1 MRTTTLRREWNSPQ
15 WISDSIGLAANASAV
30 AGTGVWVARGFA
42 CSAFCPMAQCSDLAV
57 HQLGQG
63 HAAGHGFNDILG
75 LGLPAVGV
83 CLVQGIDEYGL
94 DFGTGELP
102 ASTGLRSRP
111 LSETVPDSNPCSC

>member
-42 CSAFCPMAQCSDLAV
+42 CPAFCPMAQCSDLTV
-57 HQLGQG
+57 HQLSQG
-63 HAAGHGFNDILG
+63 HTAGHGFDDILG

-83 CLVQGIDEYGL
+83 CLVQGIDEYRL
-94 DFGTGELP
+94 NFGTGELP
-102 ASTGLRSRP
+102 RKRGTAPRYR
-111 LSETVPDSNPCSC
+111 NPRVCGRGA